1 MITFKPIIADIK
13 EYQRGTLPQNA
24 RKIDTAN
31 SIDEMMKKSAP
42 ITAML
47 CVSLIATM
55 FIKTFMS
62 HTRVIYPIGILIGL
76 MIGFIL
82 LLVHEWLHA
91 IVYPRQAKVTIGRVK
106 GKILFVALA
115 SYPMSRIRFILMS
128 LLPFLLG
135 ILPLVVFIIS
145 PAENKMLNGVMFG
158 MASIGM
164 TSPALDVYNV
174 VAVLRFSKRG
184 EKIMFYEDDLF
195 RFS

>member
-1 MITFKPIIADIK
+1 
-13 EYQRGTLPQNA
+13 
-24 RKIDTAN
+24 
-31 SIDEMMKKSAP
+31 
-42 ITAML
+42 
-47 CVSLIATM
+47 
-55 FIKTFMS
+55 
-62 HTRVIYPIGILIGL
+62 
-76 MIGFIL
+76 
-82 LLVHEWLHA
+82 
-91 IVYPRQAKVTIGRVK
+91 
-106 GKILFVALA
+106 
-115 SYPMSRIRFILMS
+115 MS

-145 PAENKMLNGVMFG
+145 PAENKMLNELMFG